1 MVITTQLGGGGGA
14 GPSGRPSSAPIS
26 SSPLDQDWCS
36 ASPFPSTHTHP
47 RGSKLQEPPTHPDQ
61 GHSDVT
67 HPVFPRRD
75 QDNHSAG
82 PSPGVRFPG
91 RKCDTAMQ
99 TAPPGTQRD
108 GDASDLDKA
117 ETGRARPQRGGLP
130 PHPGP
135 QLPRVQPVGIYGRQA
150 RREAAGRL
158 TGCAGVA
165 RGR

>member
-1 MVITTQLGGGGGA
+1 MVITTQLGGGVRDPVADPVQPPSHPHPWTRIGA
-14 GPSGRPSSAPIS
+14 LHPRSPQHTHTQGVPSSR
-26 SSPLDQDWCS
+26 SPL
-36 ASPFPSTHTHP
+36 PHP
-47 RGSKLQEPPTHPDQ
+47 AQ

-67 HPVFPRRD
+67 HPVFPHRD

-82 PSPGVRFPG
+82 PSPGVWFPG

-99 TAPPGTQRD
+99 TAPPGTQCD
-108 GDASDLDKA
+108 GDASDLDQA
-117 ETGRARPQRGGLP
+117 ETGRARPQRGSLP